1 MSSLGWLIVFFF
13 VLLFISVL
21 VYVLVIKAFYWGDK
35 KEPPKRKGQDRGNIF
50 AVVFVVIGKAKLAS

>member
-1 MSSLGWLIVFFF
+1 MSSLAWLVIFFL

-35 KEPPKRKGQDRGNIF
+35 KEPPTRK
-50 AVVFVVIGKAKLAS
+50 K